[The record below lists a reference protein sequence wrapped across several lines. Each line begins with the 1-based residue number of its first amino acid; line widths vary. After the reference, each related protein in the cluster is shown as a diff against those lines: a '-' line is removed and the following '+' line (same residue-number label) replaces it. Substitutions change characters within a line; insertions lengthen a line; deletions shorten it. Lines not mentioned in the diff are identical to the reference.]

1 MGYEKIRTMAKVFG
15 RGKQQMIMPTRF
27 IMPVSLIAAL
37 AMAFAPAL
45 VSAAPKLNHGLTINA
60 VPKPIISGE
69 GVLIYGQLKGPDA
82 SDEKIVLHE
91 RINPAGKF
99 TIAQRTLT
107 NASGFYEF
115 TRSDGVILTNRSWF
129 ASSPGPGHVHSRT
142 VHELVAAVLS
152 FQASSESGETN
163 HPLTFTG
170 QIAPAGGHAGEPVL
184 LQEQA
189 GETGDGWR
197 TIGRG
202 VVEASSDYS
211 ITHDFRRPGAFDL
224 RTVFAGD
231 VRNTRSQSD
240 LLTVV
245 INQAERPAF
254 TINTSTPTIVL
265 GSPVTISGVL
275 YEPGSSTI
283 PLPAK
288 NGSLWGHEPGGA
300 YAPLASTVTGADGS
314 YSFTQTPSL
323 HNEVYQVQTTSMER
337 MTAQAFVGVADTV
350 TISPSSTTSAVGKT
364 ETFTGT
370 LTPDDAGH
378 TIYLERLG
386 SDANFHIVSTGVV
399 TASSVYMLETTLGTP
414 GTKTFR
420 VRVPGGEVNASGLS
434 PTVTV
439 TVTLPG
445 LSSLPPAS

>member
-1 MGYEKIRTMAKVFG
+1 
-15 RGKQQMIMPTRF
+15 MPLRV
-27 IMPVSLIAAL
+27 IVPVSLIVAL
-37 AMAFAPAL
+37 AMALAASF
-45 VSAAPKLNHGLTINA
+45 VSAAPRHNHDLTINA
-60 VPKPIISGE
+60 TPKPIISGE

-82 SDEKIVLHE
+82 ADEKIVLHE

-99 TIAQRTLT
+99 TIAQRTVT

-115 TRSDGVILTNRSWF
+115 TRSDGVVLTNRSWF

-142 VHELVAAVLS
+142 VHELVAALLS
-152 FQASSESGETN
+152 FQASAESGETN

-170 QIAPAGGHAGEPVL
+170 QIAPGGGGDAGEPVL

-202 VVEASSDYS
+202 VIEAGSDYS
-211 ITHDFRRPGAFDL
+211 ITHDFRRPGDYNL
-224 RTVFAGD
+224 RVSFAGD
-231 VRNTRSQSD
+231 ARNTRSQSD
-240 LLTVV
+240 SLTVV
-245 INQAERPAF
+245 INQAEHPDF
-254 TINTSTPTIVL
+254 TIYTSAPTIVL

-275 YEPGSSTI
+275 YGPGSSTI

-288 NGSLWGHEPGGA
+288 SVTLWGHEPEGT

-323 HNEVYQVQTTSMER
+323 HNEVYQVQTTLMAR
-337 MTAQAFVGVADTV
+337 MTAQAFVGVADAV
-350 TISPSSTTSAVGKT
+350 TISPSSTTSTAGNT

-370 LTPDDAGH
+370 LTPEDAGQ

-386 SDANFHIVSTGVV
+386 ADANFHIASTGVL
-399 TASSVYMLETTLGTP
+399 TASSTYMLETTLGTP
-414 GTKTFR
+414 GTNTFR
-420 VRVPGGEVNASGLS
+420 VRVPGGEANASGVS
-434 PTVTV
+434 PAVTV
-439 TVTLPG
+439 TVTPPE

>member
-1 MGYEKIRTMAKVFG
+1 
-15 RGKQQMIMPTRF
+15 MPLRV
-27 IMPVSLIAAL
+27 IVPVSLIAAL
-37 AMAFAPAL
+37 AMALSASF
-45 VSAAPKLNHGLTINA
+45 VSAAPRHNHDLTINA
-60 VPKPIISGE
+60 TPKPIISGE

-82 SDEKIVLHE
+82 ADEKIVLHE
-91 RINPAGKF
+91 RISPAGKF
-99 TIAQRTLT
+99 TIAQRTVT

-142 VHELVAAVLS
+142 VHELVAALLS

-170 QIAPAGGHAGEPVL
+170 QVAPGGGHAGEPVL

-202 VVEASSDYS
+202 VIEAGSGYS
-211 ITHDFRRPGAFDL
+211 ITHDFRRPGAFEL
-224 RTVFAGD
+224 RAIFAGD
-231 VRNTRSQSD
+231 VRNARSSSD

-254 TINTSTPTIVL
+254 TISTSAPAIVL

-288 NGSLWGHEPGGA
+288 SVSLWGHEPGGT

-323 HNEVYQVQTTSMER
+323 HNEVYEVQTASMAR
-337 MTAQAFVGVADTV
+337 MTAQAFVGVADAV
-350 TISPSSTTSAVGKT
+350 TISPISTTSTAGST

-370 LTPDDAGH
+370 VTPEDAGQ

-386 SDANFHIVSTGVV
+386 ADAHFHVVSTGVA
-399 TASSVYMLETTLGTP
+399 TASSVYMLETMLGTP
-414 GTKTFR
+414 GTNTFR
-420 VRVPGGEVNASGLS
+420 VRVPGGEANASGVS
-434 PTVTV
+434 PAVAVTV
-439 TVTLPG
+439 TATLPD
-445 LSSLPPAS
+445 LSALPPAS

>member
-1 MGYEKIRTMAKVFG
+1 MSVRVVVPA
-15 RGKQQMIMPTRF
+15 
-27 IMPVSLIAAL
+27 SLIAAL
-37 AMAFAPAL
+37 VVALAPGV
-45 VSAAPKLNHGLTINA
+45 VSAAPKHNHGLTINA

-69 GVLIYGQLKGPDA
+69 GVLIYGQLKGPHA
-82 SDEKIVLHE
+82 GGEKIVLHQ

-99 TIAQRTLT
+99 TIAQSTLT
-107 NASGFYEF
+107 NATGFYEF
-115 TRSDGVILTNRSWF
+115 TRADGVVLTNRSWF

-142 VHELVAAVLS
+142 VHELVAALLS

-170 QIAPAGGHAGEPVL
+170 QIIPTRGHTGEPVL
-184 LQEQA
+184 LQEQT
-189 GETGDGWR
+189 GETGNGWR

-202 VVEASSDYS
+202 VIEASSDYS
-211 ITHDFRRPGAFDL
+211 ITHDFRRPGDFDL

-231 VRNTRSQSD
+231 ARNTRTQSD
-240 LLTVV
+240 PLTVV
-245 INQAERPAF
+245 IQQTERPAF
-254 TINTSTPTIVL
+254 TINASAPTIGV

-288 NGSLWGHEPGGA
+288 SVTLWGHEPGGA

-337 MTAQAFVGVADTV
+337 MTAQAFVGVADAV
-350 TISPSSTTSAVGKT
+350 TISPSSTTSTVGKT

-370 LTPDDAGH
+370 VTPEDAGH

-386 SDANFHIVSTGVV
+386 SDANFHIVSTGVL
-399 TASSVYMLETTLGTP
+399 TASSTYSFKTTLGTP

-420 VRVPGGEVNASGLS
+420 VRVPGGEGNVSGVS
-434 PTVTV
+434 PAVAV
-439 TVTLPG
+439 TVTLPEV
-445 LSSLPPAS
+445 SSLPPAS